1 MNVVNGHKEEYG
13 ISGLMKFIWNWCKLV
28 MQGKK
33 DELRHLELLKEKK
46 ELENSRPHGI
56 DDMRRWK
63 HSMGKI
69 LQELELY
76 NK

>member
-1 MNVVNGHKEEYG
+1 MSMAEKV
-13 ISGLMKFIWNWCKLV
+13 S
-28 MQGKK
+28 
-33 DELRHLELLKEKK
+33 ELRYQELLKEKK
-46 ELENSRPHGI
+46 ELEMNRPHEI
-56 DDMRRWK
+56 DAMRRWK

>member
-1 MNVVNGHKEEYG
+1 
-13 ISGLMKFIWNWCKLV
+13 

-33 DELRHLELLKEKK
+33 NEQRHQQLLKEKK
-46 ELENSRPHGI
+46 QLEESRPHDI
-56 DDMRRWK
+56 EEMRRWK

-76 NK
+76 KK

>member
-1 MNVVNGHKEEYG
+1 MN
-13 ISGLMKFIWNWCKLV
+13 S
-28 MQGKK
+28 KK
-33 DELRHLELLKEKK
+33 NDQRYQELLIEKK
-46 ELENSRPHGI
+46 ELEKNRPHGI
-56 DDMRRWK
+56 DEMRRWK

>member
-1 MNVVNGHKEEYG
+1 
-13 ISGLMKFIWNWCKLV
+13 

-33 DELRHLELLKEKK
+33 DYHRYQELLKEKK
-46 ELENSRPHGI
+46 ELENNRPHGI
-56 DDMRRWK
+56 DEMRRWK
-63 HSMGKI
+63 HAMGKI

>member
-1 MNVVNGHKEEYG
+1 
-13 ISGLMKFIWNWCKLV
+13 

-33 DELRHLELLKEKK
+33 DEHRHQELLQRKK
-46 ELENSRPHGI
+46 ELENNRPHGI
-56 DDMRRWK
+56 DEMRRWK
-63 HSMGKI
+63 HAMGKI

>member
-1 MNVVNGHKEEYG
+1 MNIMNGSQVEYG
-13 ISGLMKFIWNWCKLV
+13 IKGLMKFIQNECKLL

-33 DELRHLELLKEKK
+33 DERRHQELLKEKK
-46 ELENSRPHGI
+46 ELENNRPHGI

-63 HSMGKI
+63 HTMGKI